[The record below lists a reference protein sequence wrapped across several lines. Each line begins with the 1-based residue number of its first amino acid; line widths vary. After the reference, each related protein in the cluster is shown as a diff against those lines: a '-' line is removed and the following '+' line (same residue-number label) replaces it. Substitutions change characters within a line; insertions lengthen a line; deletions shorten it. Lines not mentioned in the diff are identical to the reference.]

1 MSNSVTSYWHKDLAD
16 EDDPDNMEEIDHD
29 NIIPD
34 GRRTRGV
41 KIDFVEAAKKLG
53 EEEDDDDEDDD
64 FNAPDEDKMDE
75 N

>member
-1 MSNSVTSYWHKDLAD
+1 
-16 EDDPDNMEEIDHD
+16 MEEIDRE
-29 NIIPD
+29 NIIQG

-53 EEEDDDDEDDD
+53 EDEDDDDEDDD
-64 FNAPDEDKMDE
+64 FNAPDDDKMDE